1 MANNSKEESPGN
13 LNPHSEAVPPDVLA
27 AKLDALKADL
37 KNELGDA
44 FRVQAQLLLDEYTGL
59 KPLLDVADVAK
70 TLNVSPRT
78 VEKLIGL
85 DELRPLWIKGQRRF
99 HPDVVMAYLQ
109 TCEKQPRRRPP
120 GRRGQG

>member
-1 MANNSKEESPGN
+1 MANKPKEESPRN
-13 LNPHSEAVPPDVLA
+13 LNTHSEAIPPDV
-27 AKLDALKADL
+27 LKADL
-37 KNELGDA
+37 KNELGDT
-44 FRVQAQLLLDEYTGL
+44 FRIQAQLLLDEYTGL

-99 HPDVVMAYLQ
+99 HPDAVMDYLQ
-109 TCEKQPRRRPP
+109 TCEKPPRRRKH
-120 GRRGQG
+120 RRVQP

>member
-1 MANNSKEESPGN
+1 MANTSKEESPGN
-13 LNPHSEAVPPDVLA
+13 LNPHSEAIPPDVLT
-27 AKLDALKADL
+27 AKLEALKADL

-44 FRVQAQLLLDEYTGL
+44 FRLQAQLLLDEYTGL

-78 VEKLIGL
+78 VENIIGL
-85 DELRPLWIKGQRRF
+85 GKLRPLWIKGQRRF

-109 TCEKQPRRRPP
+109 T
-120 GRRGQG
+120 

>member
-1 MANNSKEESPGN
+1 MANEPKEESPGN
-13 LNPHSEAVPPDVLA
+13 LNTHSEAVPPDVLT
-27 AKLDALKADL
+27 AKLEALKADL

-44 FRVQAQLLLDEYTGL
+44 FRLQAQLLLDEYTGL

-78 VEKLIGL
+78 VEKIIGL
-85 DELRPLWIKGQRRF
+85 GKLRPLWIKGQRRF

-109 TCEKQPRRRPP
+109 TCEKQPRRR
-120 GRRGQG
+120 RRGQG